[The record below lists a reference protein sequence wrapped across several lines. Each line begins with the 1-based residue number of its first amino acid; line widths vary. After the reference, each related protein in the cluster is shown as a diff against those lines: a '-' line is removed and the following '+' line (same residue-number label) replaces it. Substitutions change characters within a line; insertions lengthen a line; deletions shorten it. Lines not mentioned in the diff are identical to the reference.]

1 MKDCC
6 VKKSGFTLL
15 EVVIAVAIMGTALV
29 ILVGSVNRNLD
40 LSIEAKNMQIA
51 STLAERLITR
61 VELEKFPEIR
71 EESGSFEQFP
81 EFNWFLS
88 VSPYNIGALGTQI
101 RIVRIVITWDQGNES
116 FEIFSAVSNT

>member
-6 VKKSGFTLL
+6 VNKSGFTLL

-29 ILVGSVNRNLD
+29 ILIGSVNRNLD
-40 LSIEAKNMQIA
+40 LSIEAQNMQIA

-71 EESGSFEQFP
+71 EESGSFEKFP

-88 VSPYNIGALGTQI
+88 VSPYNISKLGTQI

>member
-1 MKDCC
+1 MKGFCDN
-6 VKKSGFTLL
+6 KNGFTLL

-29 ILVGSVNRNLD
+29 VLISSVNRNLD

-71 EESGSFEQFP
+71 EESGTFEEFP

-88 VSPYNIGALGTQI
+88 VIPYNISVLGTQI